1 MKGTNVKRTRR
12 GVQIEMALRRHG
24 GRREGAGREP
34 NVPGRPEVPHR
45 TRGVLSRSKPLLI
58 TCKLL
63 KEVGCIRGRRAV
75 ARIVARIAIAKDR
88 FGVRIIE
95 YSIQSDHLHLIVES
109 MDAVALARAMKGL
122 SVRIARALN
131 RLLGRRG
138 QVFADRYHH
147 RVLGT
152 PRQVRH
158 ALGYVLCNARKHR
171 VAPPRA
177 GWLDPCSSAP
187 SFPGF
192 AALATNESARVT
204 SLPTCWLLTTGWRRH
219 GPLDPDHVP
228 GAMQSPS
235 PIAAAST

>member
-1 MKGTNVKRTRR
+1 ME
-12 GVQIEMALRRHG
+12 IALRRHG
-24 GRREGAGREP
+24 GRREGAGRKP

-63 KEVGCIRGRRAV
+63 KEVGCLRARRAV

-109 MDAVALARAMKGL
+109 MDAVALGRAIKGL

-131 RLLGRRG
+131 RMLARRG
-138 QVFADRYHH
+138 RVFADRYHH

-187 SFPGF
+187 SFTGF
-192 AALATNESARVT
+192 AGTTTVARARISA
-204 SLPTCWLLTTGWRRH
+204 LPTCWLLTKGWRRH
-219 GPLDPDHVP
+219 GPIDPDHVP
-228 GAMQSPS
+228 GA
-235 PIAAAST
+235 TTG